1 MAGGPLIPGLK
12 EFDGPKRGVPG
23 IVWLL
28 LAVVVLAGLSVVF
41 VGVFMGTGPLRS
53 LGLVTDQLE
62 PVAYRPTTD
71 GRVIQVA
78 VAVPP
83 AGLCETYPVDVE
95 SVESAAR
102 VSISAS
108 VTSLRNS
115 SCTRTTAGEG
125 EVWVDVFL
133 AAPLDARPLVKASDG
148 RELPRQ
154 TAANLGG

>member
-28 LAVVVLAGLSVVF
+28 LVVVVLAGLSVVF

-71 GRVIQVA
+71 ERVIQVA

-83 AGLCETYPVDVE
+83 AGLCETYPVDVA

-102 VSISAS
+102 VSISANS
-108 VTSLRNS
+108 VASR
-115 SCTRTTAGEG
+115 
-125 EVWVDVFL
+125 
-133 AAPLDARPLVKASDG
+133 ARPSAST
-148 RELPRQ
+148 EE
-154 TAANLGG
+154 A